1 MSWQATAWAI
11 NQKTGSTRRKALLLA
26 LANYADENGVCWPSQ
41 ERLARNTEQSM
52 DSIQRHSDA
61 LEKSK
66 VLKREPLPKRRGQ
79 YAGYRYYLAMHS
91 HHSSE
96 ETVQPPFFLMPP
108 FLNSTGFIVLL
119 LGSILAITRSRQMF
133 GTQPVSEGLRSS
145 IQLDPVGYDL
155 KKWQAL
161 LHYDADIK
169 RVADALA
176 PYGQRYL
183 DQFAEAFMAIND
195 KNYLPQII
203 QTILSTAKTDAA
215 LVPVEEGSVN
225 YDRKK

>member
-1 MSWQATAWAI
+1 MRLRWDGIIARLSYRFNFLAIRDKASCATARADSLVNFTKNAKRDI
-11 NQKTGSTRRKALLLA
+11 ATGVDPGPALH
-26 LANYADENGVCWPSQ
+26 E
-41 ERLARNTEQSM
+41 
-52 DSIQRHSDA
+52 
-61 LEKSK
+61 
-66 VLKREPLPKRRGQ
+66 
-79 YAGYRYYLAMHS
+79 
-91 HHSSE
+91 
-96 ETVQPPFFLMPP
+96 QPPFFLMPP
-108 FLNSTGFIVLL
+108 FLNSVGFIVLL
-119 LGSILAITRSRQMF
+119 LGSILAITRSRQRF
-133 GTQPVSEGLRSS
+133 GTQPVSEGLRSF

-195 KNYLPQII
+195 KNDLPQII
-203 QTILSTAKTDAA
+203 QTILSTAKADAA